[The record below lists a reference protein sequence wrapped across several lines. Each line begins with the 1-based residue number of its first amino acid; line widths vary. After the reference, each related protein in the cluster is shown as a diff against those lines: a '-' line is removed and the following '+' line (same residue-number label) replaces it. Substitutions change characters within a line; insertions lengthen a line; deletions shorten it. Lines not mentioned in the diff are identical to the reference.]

1 MKQLITTFLI
11 AILAGSVFA
20 LSNIDTTITE
30 SDITLHTSTGD
41 IYGTLTMPPTNDR
54 VPVALIIAGSGPTD
68 RDGNNPMM
76 QNNSLKMLAMG
87 LAENGIASLRYD
99 KRGIAASKDAA
110 KEEID
115 LRFENYVEDAKAWL
129 DLLKQ
134 DKRFSEFVI
143 VGHSEGSLIGMLA
156 AGSAD
161 KYVSLA
167 GAGQSADI
175 ILKTQIS
182 AQPQQVQD
190 MTFPII
196 DTLKAGHTVDSVSI
210 MLYSLFR
217 PSVQPYLISW
227 FHYDPQEAISKLKI
241 PVLIVQG
248 TADLQISEDD
258 AQRLASANPHAQLV
272 IIQHMN
278 HLFKIVGDDLQEN
291 LATYNNPSIPI
302 AEEVVTSVVD
312 FILGRN

>member
-278 HLFKIVGDDLQEN
+278 HLFKIVSDDLQEN

-302 AEEVVTSVVD
+302 ADEVVTSVVD
-312 FILGRN
+312 FILGRK